1 MVICQD
7 EYQTYRHKGT
17 AFLSRS
23 FRTGFLRVF
32 VPLRLELSILTDV
45 LPLPEKE
52 GIKPARPYPLFRPTT
67 PSFPRSGRVKGK
79 VGRNR
84 GRSNGRSSPQNG
96 SVRFL
101 RIRCRPSPAFHS
113 IQRSSN
119 TTNFF
124 PSIRIRPSAASSD
137 SARAREGRAT
147 PNIYAT
153 SC

>member
-1 MVICQD
+1 MICRD
-7 EYQTYRHKGT
+7 EYQTERHKGT
-17 AFLSRS
+17 EFLSRS
-23 FRTGFLRVF
+23 LRTVFLHAF
-32 VPLRLELSILTDV
+32 VPPLLELSILADALS
-45 LPLPEKE
+45 LPAKG

-101 RIRCRPSPAFHS
+101 RIRCRPSPAFHN

>member
-1 MVICQD
+1 MICQD

-17 AFLSRS
+17 EFLSRS
-23 FRTGFLRVF
+23 FRTVFLHAF
-32 VPLRLELSILTDV
+32 VPPLLELSILADALS
-45 LPLPEKE
+45 LPAKG